1 MEEIKGYV
9 EHIIFRNASNGYTV
23 LNFVT
28 DGVDLTVTGAFPEVS
43 EGENYILQGELN
55 QHPTYGEQFKM
66 THYVVTPPEDIES
79 MQRYL
84 GSGAIKG
91 LGPALASRIVK
102 KFKQDTFRIVEEEP
116 ERLAEIKGIS
126 QRMAMEIADQM
137 MEKRDLRDA
146 MVYLGKYGITTNLAV
161 KIYNHYGPTLYKV
174 VEENPYRMAEEVRGI
189 GFRIADEI
197 ASRVGIHT
205 DSDFRI
211 QSGLIYSLNEAS
223 LSGNTF
229 LPREELVRKC
239 AQILGVAPEHIQP
252 HVDNLEVDRKLIV
265 RDDEVYTRTFYKME
279 ERSADMLLQLC
290 HADYISEPELKTA
303 IAQVEMDEEME
314 LDEKQRQAVEI
325 AATQGIMVLTGGP
338 GTGKT
343 TTIRAMIRYFENE
356 GLDIMLAAPTG
367 RATKR
372 MSETTGYE
380 ARTIHRMLEVSGG
393 MMDEEDRSSVG
404 SNMFARNSEN
414 PLEADV
420 FIIDEVSMVDIPL
433 FYALLKAIPE
443 GAKLILVGD
452 VNQLPSVGPGNV
464 LRDIITSECI
474 PVVVL
479 DKIFRQASESDIVV
493 NAHKINRGEHV
504 DLNNNSKDFFFL
516 KRSGAEI
523 ITSVMLSLIKNK
535 LPSYVEADPKD
546 IQVLTPTR
554 KGPLGVDHLNT
565 VLQENLNPA
574 DGKKVE
580 YMAGDRLFREGDKVM
595 QVKNNYQMEWEI
607 PGKYNIPVDSGLGVF
622 NGDTGYIK
630 DINSYAKMV
639 TVEYDEGRC
648 VKYAFNQLEELEL
661 AYAIT
666 IHKSQGSEYPAI
678 VIPLIPGP
686 TRLLNRNL
694 LYTAVTR
701 AKRCVMLVGDD
712 HVLQHMID
720 NTTEQRRYSGLRN
733 RIVEMA
739 ERLEES

>member
-9 EHIIFRNASNGYTV
+9 DHIIFRNATNGYTV
-23 LNFVT
+23 MNFVA
-28 DGVDLTVTGAFPEVS
+28 DGLDVTVTGAFPEIA
-43 EGENYILQGELN
+43 EGENYILQGELVD
-55 QHPTYGEQFKM
+55 HPTYGEQFKM
-66 THYVVTPPEDIES
+66 TTYVVTAPEDEEA
-79 MQRYL
+79 MKRYL

-102 KFKQDTFRIVEEEP
+102 KFKKDTFRIVEEEP

-126 QRMAMEIADQM
+126 QRMAMEISDQM
-137 MEKRDLRDA
+137 MEKKDLRDA
-146 MVYLGKYGITTNLAV
+146 MVFLGKYGISTSLAV
-161 KIYNHYGPTLYKV
+161 KIYNHYGPTLYRI

-189 GFRIADEI
+189 GFKIADEI

-211 QSGLIYSLNEAS
+211 QSGLIYTLNMAS
-223 LSGNTF
+223 VSGNTF
-229 LPREELVRKC
+229 LPREMLVHTC
-239 AQILGVAPEHIQP
+239 ANLLGVNPEYIEP
-252 HVDNLEVDRKLIV
+252 HVDNLEVDRKLII
-265 RDDEVYTRTFYKME
+265 REGEVYTRTFYKME

-290 HADYISEPELKTA
+290 HRDAISESELETD
-303 IAQVEMDEEME
+303 IARVEQDEEIQ
-314 LDEKQRQAVEI
+314 LDEKQRLAVET
-325 AATQGIMVLTGGP
+325 AAENGIMVLTGGP

-343 TTIRAMIRYFENE
+343 TTIRAMISYFENQN
-356 GLDIMLAAPTG
+356 LDIMLAAPTG

-380 ARTIHRMLEVSGG
+380 AKTIHRLLEVSGG
-393 MMDEEDRSSVG
+393 MMDDGELPGENHS
-404 SNMFARNSEN
+404 MFAKNQEN

-452 VNQLPSVGPGNV
+452 VNQLSSVGPGNV
-464 LRDIITSECI
+464 LRDIIQSEKI

-493 NAHKINRGEHV
+493 NAHKINNGEKV
-504 DLNNNSKDFFFL
+504 VLDNQSKDFFFL
-516 KRSGAEI
+516 KRSRGDI
-523 ITSVMLSLIKNK
+523 ITSVMLSVIMKK
-535 LPSYVEADPKD
+535 LPPYVGVDPME

-554 KGPLGVDHLNT
+554 KGILGVDSLNQILQEHLN
-565 VLQENLNPA
+565 PP
-574 DGKKVE
+574 DGHKIE
-580 YMAGDRLFREGDKVM
+580 IQSGDRIFREGDKVM
-595 QVKNNYQMEWEI
+595 QIKNNYQMEWEV

-630 DINSYAKMV
+630 RIDSFAKLLV
-639 TVEYDEGRC
+639 VEYDEGRC
-648 VKYAFNQLEELEL
+648 VKYPLNGLDELEL

-678 VIPLIPGP
+678 VIPLLQGP
-686 TRLLNRNL
+686 VKLMNRNL

-701 AKRCVMLVGDD
+701 AKKCVMLIGDEQ
-712 HVLQHMID
+712 VFQNMIS
-720 NTTEQRRYSGLRN
+720 NTTEQRRYSGLRD
-733 RIVEMA
+733 RIVEIA
-739 ERLEES
+739 EALEE

>member
-9 EHIIFRNASNGYTV
+9 DHIIFRNATNGYTV
-23 LNFVT
+23 MNFVA
-28 DGVDLTVTGAFPEVS
+28 DGLDVTVTGAFPEIA
-43 EGENYILQGELN
+43 EGENYILQGELVD
-55 QHPTYGEQFKM
+55 HPTYGEQFKM
-66 THYVVTPPEDIES
+66 TTYVVTAPEDEEA
-79 MQRYL
+79 MKRYL

-102 KFKQDTFRIVEEEP
+102 KFKKDTFRIVEEEP

-126 QRMAMEIADQM
+126 QRMAMEISDQM
-137 MEKRDLRDA
+137 MEKKDLRDA
-146 MVYLGKYGITTNLAV
+146 MVFLGKYGISTSLAV
-161 KIYNHYGPTLYKV
+161 KIYNHYGPTLYRI

-189 GFRIADEI
+189 GFKIADEI

-211 QSGLIYSLNEAS
+211 QSGLIYTLNMAS
-223 LSGNTF
+223 VSGNTF
-229 LPREELVRKC
+229 LPREMLVHTC
-239 AQILGVAPEHIQP
+239 ANLLGVNPEYIEP
-252 HVDNLEVDRKLIV
+252 HVDNLEVDRKLII
-265 RDDEVYTRTFYKME
+265 REGEVYTRTFYKME

-290 HADYISEPELKTA
+290 HRDAISGSELETD
-303 IAQVEMDEEME
+303 IARVEQDEEIQ
-314 LDEKQRQAVEI
+314 LDEKQRLAVET
-325 AATQGIMVLTGGP
+325 AAENGIMVLTGGP

-343 TTIRAMIRYFENE
+343 TTIRAMISYFENQN
-356 GLDIMLAAPTG
+356 LDIMLAAPTG

-380 ARTIHRMLEVSGG
+380 AKTIHRLLEVSGG
-393 MMDEEDRSSVG
+393 MMDDGELPGENHS
-404 SNMFARNSEN
+404 MFAKNQEN

-464 LRDIITSECI
+464 LRDIIQSEKI

-493 NAHKINRGEHV
+493 NAHKINNGEKV
-504 DLNNNSKDFFFL
+504 VLDNQSKDFFFL
-516 KRSGAEI
+516 KRSRGDI
-523 ITSVMLSLIKNK
+523 ITSVMLSVIMKK
-535 LPSYVEADPKD
+535 LPPYVGVDPME

-554 KGPLGVDHLNT
+554 KGILGVDSLNQILQEHLN
-565 VLQENLNPA
+565 PP
-574 DGKKVE
+574 DGHKIE
-580 YMAGDRLFREGDKVM
+580 IQSGDRIFREGDKVM
-595 QVKNNYQMEWEI
+595 QIKNNYQMEWEV

-630 DINSYAKMV
+630 RIDSFAKLLV
-639 TVEYDEGRC
+639 VEYDEGRC
-648 VKYAFNQLEELEL
+648 VKYPLNGLDELEL

-678 VIPLIPGP
+678 VIPLLQGP
-686 TRLLNRNL
+686 VKLMNRNL

-701 AKRCVMLVGDD
+701 AKKCVMLIGDEQ
-712 HVLQHMID
+712 VFQNMIS
-720 NTTEQRRYSGLRN
+720 NTTEQRRYSGLRD
-733 RIVEMA
+733 RIVEIA
-739 ERLEES
+739 EALEE

>member
-9 EHIIFRNASNGYTV
+9 DHIIFRNATNGYTV
-23 LNFVT
+23 MNFVA
-28 DGVDLTVTGAFPEVS
+28 DGLDVTVTGAFPEIA
-43 EGENYILQGELN
+43 EGENYILQGELVD
-55 QHPTYGEQFKM
+55 HPTYGEQFKM
-66 THYVVTPPEDIES
+66 TTYVVTAPEDEEA
-79 MQRYL
+79 MKRYL

-102 KFKQDTFRIVEEEP
+102 KFKKDTFRIVEEEP

-126 QRMAMEIADQM
+126 QRMAMEISDQM
-137 MEKRDLRDA
+137 MEKKDLRDA
-146 MVYLGKYGITTNLAV
+146 MVFLGKYGISTSLAV
-161 KIYNHYGPTLYKV
+161 KIYNHYGPTLYRI

-189 GFRIADEI
+189 GFKIADEI

-211 QSGLIYSLNEAS
+211 QSGLIYTLNMAS
-223 LSGNTF
+223 VSGNTF
-229 LPREELVRKC
+229 LPREMLVHTC
-239 AQILGVAPEHIQP
+239 ANLLGVNPEYIEP
-252 HVDNLEVDRKLIV
+252 HVDNLEVDRKLII
-265 RDDEVYTRTFYKME
+265 REGEVYTRTFYKME

-290 HADYISEPELKTA
+290 HRDAISESEL
-303 IAQVEMDEEME
+303 EMDIARVEQDEEIQ
-314 LDEKQRQAVEI
+314 LDEKQRLAVET
-325 AATQGIMVLTGGP
+325 AAENGIMVLTGGP

-343 TTIRAMIRYFENE
+343 TTIRAMISYFENQN
-356 GLDIMLAAPTG
+356 LDIMLAAPTG

-380 ARTIHRMLEVSGG
+380 AKTIHRLLEVSGG
-393 MMDEEDRSSVG
+393 MMDDGELPGENHS
-404 SNMFARNSEN
+404 MFAKNQEN

-464 LRDIITSECI
+464 LRDIIQSEKI

-493 NAHKINRGEHV
+493 NAHKINNGEKV
-504 DLNNNSKDFFFL
+504 VLDNQSKDFFFL
-516 KRSGAEI
+516 KRSRGDI
-523 ITSVMLSLIKNK
+523 ITSVMLSVIMKK
-535 LPSYVEADPKD
+535 LPPYVGVDPME

-554 KGPLGVDHLNT
+554 KGILGVDSLNQILQEHLN
-565 VLQENLNPA
+565 PP
-574 DGKKVE
+574 DGHKIE
-580 YMAGDRLFREGDKVM
+580 IQSGDRIFREGDKVM
-595 QVKNNYQMEWEI
+595 QIKNNYQMEWEV

-630 DINSYAKMV
+630 RIDSFAKLLV
-639 TVEYDEGRC
+639 VEYDEGRC
-648 VKYAFNQLEELEL
+648 VKYPLNGLDELEL

-678 VIPLIPGP
+678 VIPLLQGP
-686 TRLLNRNL
+686 VKLMNRNL

-701 AKRCVMLVGDD
+701 AKKCVMLIGDEQ
-712 HVLQHMID
+712 VFQNMIS
-720 NTTEQRRYSGLRN
+720 NTTEQRRYSGLRD
-733 RIVEMA
+733 RIVEIA
-739 ERLEES
+739 EALEE

>member
-9 EHIIFRNASNGYTV
+9 DHIIFRNATNGYTV
-23 LNFVT
+23 MNFVA
-28 DGVDLTVTGAFPEVS
+28 DGLDVTVTGAFPEIA
-43 EGENYILQGELN
+43 EGENYILQGELVD
-55 QHPTYGEQFKM
+55 HPTYGEQFKM
-66 THYVVTPPEDIES
+66 TTYVVTAPEDEEA
-79 MQRYL
+79 MKRYL

-102 KFKQDTFRIVEEEP
+102 KFKKDTFRIVEEEP

-126 QRMAMEIADQM
+126 QRMAMEISDQM
-137 MEKRDLRDA
+137 MEKKDLRDA
-146 MVYLGKYGITTNLAV
+146 MVFLGKYGISTSLAV
-161 KIYNHYGPTLYKV
+161 KIYNHYGPTLYRI

-189 GFRIADEI
+189 GFKIADEI

-211 QSGLIYSLNEAS
+211 QSGLIYTLNMAS
-223 LSGNTF
+223 VSGNTF
-229 LPREELVRKC
+229 LPREMLVHTC
-239 AQILGVAPEHIQP
+239 ANLLGVNPDYIEP
-252 HVDNLEVDRKLIV
+252 HVDNLEVDRKLII
-265 RDDEVYTRTFYKME
+265 REGEVYTRTFYKME

-290 HADYISEPELKTA
+290 HRDAISESELETD
-303 IAQVEMDEEME
+303 IARVEQDEEIQ
-314 LDEKQRQAVEI
+314 LDEKQRLAVET
-325 AATQGIMVLTGGP
+325 AAENGIMVLTGGP

-343 TTIRAMIRYFENE
+343 TTIRAMISYFENQN
-356 GLDIMLAAPTG
+356 LDIMLAAPTG

-380 ARTIHRMLEVSGG
+380 AKTIHRLLEVSGG
-393 MMDEEDRSSVG
+393 MMDDGELPGENHS
-404 SNMFARNSEN
+404 MFAKNQEN

-464 LRDIITSECI
+464 LRDIIQSEKI

-493 NAHKINRGEHV
+493 NAHKINNGEKV
-504 DLNNNSKDFFFL
+504 VLDNQSKDFFFL
-516 KRSGAEI
+516 KRSRGDI
-523 ITSVMLSLIKNK
+523 ITSVMLSVIMKK
-535 LPSYVEADPKD
+535 LPPYVGVDPME

-554 KGPLGVDHLNT
+554 KGILGVDSLNQILQEHLN
-565 VLQENLNPA
+565 PP
-574 DGKKVE
+574 DGHKIE
-580 YMAGDRLFREGDKVM
+580 IQSGDRIFREGDKVM
-595 QVKNNYQMEWEI
+595 QIKNNYQMEWEV

-630 DINSYAKMV
+630 RIDSFAKLLV
-639 TVEYDEGRC
+639 VEYDEGRC
-648 VKYAFNQLEELEL
+648 VKYPLNGLDELEL

-678 VIPLIPGP
+678 VIPLLQGP
-686 TRLLNRNL
+686 VKLMNRNL

-701 AKRCVMLVGDD
+701 AKKCVMLIGDEQ
-712 HVLQHMID
+712 VFQNMIS
-720 NTTEQRRYSGLRN
+720 NTTEQRRYSGLRD
-733 RIVEMA
+733 RIVEIA
-739 ERLEES
+739 EALEE

>member
-9 EHIIFRNASNGYTV
+9 DHIIFRNATNGYTV
-23 LNFVT
+23 MNFVA
-28 DGVDLTVTGAFPEVS
+28 DGLDVTVTGAFPEIA
-43 EGENYILQGELN
+43 EGENYILQGELVD
-55 QHPTYGEQFKM
+55 HPTYGEQFKM
-66 THYVVTPPEDIES
+66 TTYVVTAPEDEEA
-79 MQRYL
+79 MKRYL

-102 KFKQDTFRIVEEEP
+102 KFKKDTFRIVEEEP

-126 QRMAMEIADQM
+126 QRMAMEISDQM
-137 MEKRDLRDA
+137 MEKKDLRDA
-146 MVYLGKYGITTNLAV
+146 MVFLGKYGISTSLAV
-161 KIYNHYGPTLYKV
+161 KIYNHYGPTLYRI

-189 GFRIADEI
+189 GFKIADEI

-211 QSGLIYSLNEAS
+211 QSGLIYTLNMAS
-223 LSGNTF
+223 VSGNTF
-229 LPREELVRKC
+229 LPREMLVHTC
-239 AQILGVAPEHIQP
+239 AKLLGVNPEYIEP
-252 HVDNLEVDRKLIV
+252 HVDNLEVDRKLII
-265 RDDEVYTRTFYKME
+265 REGEVYTRTFYKME

-290 HADYISEPELKTA
+290 HRDAISESELETD
-303 IAQVEMDEEME
+303 IARVEQDEEIQ
-314 LDEKQRQAVEI
+314 LDEKQRLAVET
-325 AATQGIMVLTGGP
+325 AAENGIMVLTGGP

-343 TTIRAMIRYFENE
+343 TTIRAMISYFENQN
-356 GLDIMLAAPTG
+356 LDIMLAAPTG

-380 ARTIHRMLEVSGG
+380 AKTIHRLLEVSGG
-393 MMDEEDRSSVG
+393 MMDDGELPGENHS
-404 SNMFARNSEN
+404 MFAKNQEN

-464 LRDIITSECI
+464 LRDIIQSEKI

-493 NAHKINRGEHV
+493 NAHKINNGEKV
-504 DLNNNSKDFFFL
+504 VLDNQSKDFFFL
-516 KRSGAEI
+516 KRSRGDI
-523 ITSVMLSLIKNK
+523 ITSVMLSVIMKK
-535 LPSYVEADPKD
+535 LPPYVGVDPME

-554 KGPLGVDHLNT
+554 KGILGVDSLNQILQEHLN
-565 VLQENLNPA
+565 PP
-574 DGKKVE
+574 DGHKIE
-580 YMAGDRLFREGDKVM
+580 IQSGDRIFREGDKVM
-595 QVKNNYQMEWEI
+595 QIKNNYQMEWEV

-630 DINSYAKMV
+630 RIDSFAKLLV
-639 TVEYDEGRC
+639 VEYDEGRC
-648 VKYAFNQLEELEL
+648 VKYPLNGLDELEL

-678 VIPLIPGP
+678 VIPLLQGP
-686 TRLLNRNL
+686 VKLMNRNL

-701 AKRCVMLVGDD
+701 AKKCVMLIGDEQ
-712 HVLQHMID
+712 VFQNMIS
-720 NTTEQRRYSGLRN
+720 NTTEQRRYSGLRD
-733 RIVEMA
+733 RIVEIA
-739 ERLEES
+739 EALEE

>member
-9 EHIIFRNASNGYTV
+9 DHIIFRNATNGYTV
-23 LNFVT
+23 MNFVA
-28 DGVDLTVTGAFPEVS
+28 DGLDVTVTGAFPEIA
-43 EGENYILQGELN
+43 EGENYILQGELVD
-55 QHPTYGEQFKM
+55 HPTYGEQFKM
-66 THYVVTPPEDIES
+66 TTYVVTAPEDEEA
-79 MQRYL
+79 MKRYL

-102 KFKQDTFRIVEEEP
+102 KFKKDTFRIVEEEP

-126 QRMAMEIADQM
+126 QRMAMEISDQM
-137 MEKRDLRDA
+137 MEKKDLRDA
-146 MVYLGKYGITTNLAV
+146 MVFLGKYGISTSLAV
-161 KIYNHYGPTLYKV
+161 KIYNHYGPTLYRI

-189 GFRIADEI
+189 GFKIADEI

-211 QSGLIYSLNEAS
+211 QSGLIYTLNMAS
-223 LSGNTF
+223 VSGNTF
-229 LPREELVRKC
+229 LPREMLVHTC
-239 AQILGVAPEHIQP
+239 ANLLGVNPEYIEP
-252 HVDNLEVDRKLIV
+252 HVDNLEVDRKLII
-265 RDDEVYTRTFYKME
+265 REGEVYTRTFYKME

-290 HADYISEPELKTA
+290 HRDAISESELETD
-303 IAQVEMDEEME
+303 IARVEQDEEIQ
-314 LDEKQRQAVEI
+314 LDEKQRLAVET
-325 AATQGIMVLTGGP
+325 AAENGIMVLTGGP

-343 TTIRAMIRYFENE
+343 TTIRAMISYFENQN
-356 GLDIMLAAPTG
+356 LDIMLAAPTG

-380 ARTIHRMLEVSGG
+380 AKTIHRLLEVSGG
-393 MMDEEDRSSVG
+393 MMDDGELPGENHS
-404 SNMFARNSEN
+404 MFAKNQEN

-464 LRDIITSECI
+464 LRDIIQSEKI

-493 NAHKINRGEHV
+493 NAHKINNGEKV
-504 DLNNNSKDFFFL
+504 VLDNQSKDFFFL
-516 KRSGAEI
+516 KRSRGDI
-523 ITSVMLSLIKNK
+523 ITSVMLSVIMKK
-535 LPSYVEADPKD
+535 LPPYVGVDPME

-554 KGPLGVDHLNT
+554 KGILGVDSLNQILQEHLN
-565 VLQENLNPA
+565 PP
-574 DGKKVE
+574 DGHKIE
-580 YMAGDRLFREGDKVM
+580 IQSGDRIFREGDKVM
-595 QVKNNYQMEWEI
+595 QIKNNYQMEWEV

-630 DINSYAKMV
+630 RIDSFAKLLV
-639 TVEYDEGRC
+639 VEYDEGRC
-648 VKYAFNQLEELEL
+648 VKYPLNGLDELEL

-678 VIPLIPGP
+678 VIPLLQGP
-686 TRLLNRNL
+686 VKLMNRNL

-701 AKRCVMLVGDD
+701 AKKCVMLIGDEQ
-712 HVLQHMID
+712 VFQNMIS
-720 NTTEQRRYSGLRN
+720 NTTEQRRYSGLRD
-733 RIVEMA
+733 RIVEIA
-739 ERLEES
+739 EALEE

>member
-9 EHIIFRNASNGYTV
+9 DHIIFRNATNGYTV
-23 LNFVT
+23 MNFVA
-28 DGVDLTVTGAFPEVS
+28 DGLDVTVTGAFPEIA
-43 EGENYILQGELN
+43 EGENYILQGELVD
-55 QHPTYGEQFKM
+55 HPTYGEQFKM
-66 THYVVTPPEDIES
+66 TTYVVTAPEDEEA
-79 MQRYL
+79 MKRYL

-102 KFKQDTFRIVEEEP
+102 KFKKDTFRIVEEEP

-126 QRMAMEIADQM
+126 QRMAMEISDQM
-137 MEKRDLRDA
+137 MEKKDLRDA
-146 MVYLGKYGITTNLAV
+146 MVFLGKYGISTSLAV
-161 KIYNHYGPTLYKV
+161 KIYNHYGPTLYRI

-189 GFRIADEI
+189 GFKIADEI

-211 QSGLIYSLNEAS
+211 QSGLIYTLNMAS
-223 LSGNTF
+223 VSGNTF
-229 LPREELVRKC
+229 LPREMLVHTC
-239 AQILGVAPEHIQP
+239 ANLLGVNPEYIEP
-252 HVDNLEVDRKLIV
+252 HVDNLEVDRKLII
-265 RDDEVYTRTFYKME
+265 REGEVYTRTFYKME

-290 HADYISEPELKTA
+290 HRDAISESELETD
-303 IAQVEMDEEME
+303 IARVEQDEEIQ
-314 LDEKQRQAVEI
+314 LDEKQRLAVET
-325 AATQGIMVLTGGP
+325 AAENGIMVLTGGP

-343 TTIRAMIRYFENE
+343 TTIRAMISYFENQN
-356 GLDIMLAAPTG
+356 LDIMLAAPTG

-380 ARTIHRMLEVSGG
+380 AKTIHRLLEVSGG
-393 MMDEEDRSSVG
+393 MMDDGELPGENHS
-404 SNMFARNSEN
+404 MFAKNQEN

-464 LRDIITSECI
+464 LRDIIQSEKI

-493 NAHKINRGEHV
+493 NAHKINNGEKV
-504 DLNNNSKDFFFL
+504 VLDNQSKDFFFL
-516 KRSGAEI
+516 KRSRGDI
-523 ITSVMLSLIKNK
+523 ITSVMLSVIMKK
-535 LPSYVEADPKD
+535 LPPYVGVDPME

-554 KGPLGVDHLNT
+554 KGILGVDSLNQILQEHLN
-565 VLQENLNPA
+565 PP
-574 DGKKVE
+574 DGHKIE
-580 YMAGDRLFREGDKVM
+580 IQSGDRIFREGDKVM
-595 QVKNNYQMEWEI
+595 QIKNNYQMEWEV

-630 DINSYAKMV
+630 RIDSFAKLLV
-639 TVEYDEGRC
+639 VEYDEGRC
-648 VKYAFNQLEELEL
+648 VKYLLNGLDELEL

-678 VIPLIPGP
+678 VIPLLQGP
-686 TRLLNRNL
+686 VKLMNRNL

-701 AKRCVMLVGDD
+701 AKKCVMLIGDEQ
-712 HVLQHMID
+712 VFQNMIS
-720 NTTEQRRYSGLRN
+720 NTTEQRRYSGLRD
-733 RIVEMA
+733 RIVEIA
-739 ERLEES
+739 EALEE